1 LNRVKLAYN
10 RNTGLPESS
19 GFLTVNQRSTLN
31 NILEHGVH
39 ELDGQQIK
47 LRFENPRLEQAN
59 VYWSNK
65 VRSNYYK
72 GKFDEVVPNPVA
84 PVVKQSAAQS
94 YRELYFKLTGDRF
107 TPTSGVKQGKD
118 SRYGA
123 AAGEDSEEEK
133 PGIFQRAKELLFSST
148 AEQSREAA
156 STEAMAGE
164 VEVEVASD
172 VESEEMPDETND
184 ESNLNEE
191 QLGEVEEEELGEA
204 EEEELGEMEEE
215 ELGEADEE
223 ELGEADE
230 EELGEADEEQL
241 GESDEEK
248 LGEVDEEPAA
258 QKAA

>member
-1 LNRVKLAYN
+1 
-10 RNTGLPESS
+10 
-19 GFLTVNQRSTLN
+19 
-31 NILEHGVH
+31 
-39 ELDGQQIK
+39 
-47 LRFENPRLEQAN
+47 
-59 VYWSNK
+59 

-107 TPTSGVKQGKD
+107 TPTSGVKQGKE

-123 AAGEDSEEEK
+123 AASEDSEEER

-148 AEQSREAA
+148 REESREAA
-156 STEAMAGE
+156 STEAMASQDE
-164 VEVEVASD
+164 VEVKSD

-184 ESNLNEE
+184 ESNLNKE
-191 QLGEVEEEELGEA
+191 QLGDVNEEELGDV
-204 EEEELGEMEEE
+204 
-215 ELGEADEE
+215 DEE
-223 ELGEADE
+223 ELGDVDE
-230 EELGEADEEQL
+230 EELGDVDEEQLGEADEEQL
-241 GESDEEK
+241 GEADEEQLGEADEEQLGEADEEQ